1 MAIEYWDHLEEFSSA
16 DVRPSVQ
23 VLHIQMYMFMC
34 EREEICFPLLL
45 RGRLFN
51 KYCFTSVNL
60 HLPTGDSECLQMP
73 HSV

>member
-1 MAIEYWDHLEEFSSA
+1 MAIKHWDNLEEFSSA

-23 VLHIQMYMFMC
+23 VLHIQMFMC

-60 HLPTGDSECLQMP
+60 HLPTGNSECLEMP